1 MSQVDSDDARLLRS
15 GDPKALVVLFD
26 RHEDRVFR
34 QASRLLGAREDAK
47 DVVVMAFFELW
58 RHRNTARLVDGSALP
73 WLLNTASNLSRNID
87 RGNRRYRRLL
97 ERVPVKDPSPMEAE
111 DESGVMTAL
120 NKLPS
125 GQRSVVVLTILEGYP
140 DREVAQVLGIPIGTV
155 KSRLSRAKATLR
167 EDLKALEPS

>member
-1 MSQVDSDDARLLRS
+1 MSGIDGDDAGLLRS
-15 GDPKALVVLFD
+15 GDPKALAVLFD

-34 QASRLLGAREDAK
+34 RASRLLSIREDAK
-47 DVVVMAFFELW
+47 DVTVMAFFELW

-73 WLLNTASNLSRNID
+73 WLLNTASNLSRNVE

-97 ERVPVKDPSPMEAE
+97 DRTPVKEPRTMQVE

-120 NKLPS
+120 KRLPS
-125 GQRSVVVLTILEGYP
+125 GQRSVVVLTILEGFP
-140 DREVAQVLGIPIGTV
+140 DRAVAQVLGIPIGTV